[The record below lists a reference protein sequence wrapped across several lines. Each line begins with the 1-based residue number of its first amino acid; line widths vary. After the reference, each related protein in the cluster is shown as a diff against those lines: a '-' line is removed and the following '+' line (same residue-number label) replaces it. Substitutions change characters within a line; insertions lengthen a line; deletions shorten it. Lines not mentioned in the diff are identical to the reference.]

1 MLDVKAFRE
10 ARGVTAKQCADV
22 VREQYPGYDKHLHSK
37 VEHPDRYGIRLVLS
51 AEQAL
56 EDAFAAT
63 TQKPRKKDNR
73 RLKAKIQCRMSESK
87 FERLQRAFR
96 RDGYATM
103 QEGISYI
110 INLYL
115 EGKKDGTDV

>member
-10 ARGVTAKQCADV
+10 SRGATAKQCADV

-37 VEHPDRYGIRLVLS
+37 VEHPEKYGIRLVLG

-63 TQKPRKKDNR
+63 FPEPRKRDNR
-73 RLKAKIQCRMSESK
+73 RLKARISCRMTETK

-96 RDGYATM
+96 QDGYATM
-103 QEGISYI
+103 QEGVSHLIDRF
-110 INLYL
+110 L
-115 EGKKDGTDV
+115 EDKSHDEM

>member
-37 VEHPDRYGIRLVLS
+37 VEHPDRYGIRLVLG

-56 EDAFAAT
+56 EDAFST
-63 TQKPRKKDNR
+63 TLPEPRKRDNR
-73 RLKAKIQCRMSESK
+73 RLRAKIQCRMTESK

-96 RDGYATM
+96 HDGYATM
-103 QEGISYI
+103 QEGVTHLIDKF
-110 INLYL
+110 L
-115 EGKKDGTDV
+115 EDKKHDEM

>member
-10 ARGVTAKQCADV
+10 SRGVTAKQCADA
-22 VREQYPGYDKHLHSK
+22 VREQYHGYDKHLHSK
-37 VEHPDRYGIRLVLS
+37 VEHPEKYGIRLVLG

-56 EDAFAAT
+56 EDAFT
-63 TQKPRKKDNR
+63 GTFPEPRKKDNR
-73 RLKAKIQCRMSESK
+73 RLKARISCRMTETK

-96 RDGYATM
+96 QDGYSTM

-115 EGKKDGTDV
+115 EGKKDGAII

>member
-10 ARGVTAKQCADV
+10 SRGVTAKQCADA

-37 VEHPDRYGIRLVLS
+37 VEHPEKYGIRLVLG

-56 EDAFAAT
+56 EDAFT
-63 TQKPRKKDNR
+63 VTFPEPRKKDNR
-73 RLKAKIQCRMSESK
+73 RLKARISCRMTETK

-96 RDGYATM
+96 QDGYATM
-103 QEGISYI
+103 QEGVSHLIDRF
-110 INLYL
+110 L
-115 EGKKDGTDV
+115 EDKNHDEM

>member
-56 EDAFAAT
+56 EDAFSAT
-63 TQKPRKKDNR
+63 SPEPRKRDNR
-73 RLKAKIQCRMSESK
+73 RLKAKIQCRMTESK

-96 RDGYATM
+96 HDGYATM
-103 QEGISYI
+103 QEGISHLI
-110 INLYL
+110 DKFL
-115 EGKKDGTDV
+115 EDKKHDEM

>member
-10 ARGVTAKQCADV
+10 SRGVTAKQCADV

-37 VEHPDRYGIRLVLS
+37 VEHPDRYGIRLVLG

-56 EDAFAAT
+56 EDAFSMT
-63 TQKPRKKDNR
+63 LPEPRKRDNR
-73 RLKAKIQCRMSESK
+73 RLKAKIQCRMTETK

-96 RDGYATM
+96 KDGYATM

-115 EGKKDGTDV
+115 EGKKDGASI